1 MRSKKWLQ
9 RNKQDVYVK
18 KAKKEDYLTRAAFKL
33 IEIEKKF
40 KIITNSKLILELGSS
55 PGGWSQV
62 ICNLNKKASIH
73 AFDILEMKFKNPQ
86 VKFFKLNFSKFNF
99 KSFNIKYDLILS
111 DIAPNT
117 IGHQSTD
124 HLRIASIIQDIISL
138 LEDIA
143 LPKSNFIFNVISLSN
158 LIFNVISLSHF
169 ILNVISLNN
178 LLLELLRLVY
188 RSLSKTVSRPI
199 QLVFMFC

>member
-18 KAKKEDYLTRAAFKL
+18 KAKKEDYLTRASFKL

-86 VKFFKLNFSKFNF
+86 VKFFKLNFFKFNF

-143 LPKSNFIFNVISLSN
+143 LPKSNFIFKILKGSEEKN
-158 LIFNVISLSHF
+158 
-169 ILNVISLNN
+169 ILNQLKKQY
-178 LLLELLRLVY
+178 E
-188 RSLSKTVSRPI
+188 TVSYYKPSSSRTESSEI
-199 QLVFMFC
+199 FIVAENFIV

>member
-9 RNKQDVYVK
+9 RNKQDMYVK

-86 VKFFKLNFSKFNF
+86 VKFFKLNFFKFNF

-111 DIAPNT
+111 DMAPNT

-143 LPKSNFIFNVISLSN
+143 LPKSNFIFKIWKGSEEKN
-158 LIFNVISLSHF
+158 
-169 ILNVISLNN
+169 ILNQLKKQY
-178 LLLELLRLVY
+178 E
-188 RSLSKTVSRPI
+188 TVSYYKPSSSRTESSEI
-199 QLVFMFC
+199 FIVAENFIV

>member
-86 VKFFKLNFSKFNF
+86 VKFFKLNFFKFNF

-143 LPKSNFIFNVISLSN
+143 LPKSNFIFKIWKGSEEKN
-158 LIFNVISLSHF
+158 
-169 ILNVISLNN
+169 ILNQLKKQY
-178 LLLELLRLVY
+178 E
-188 RSLSKTVSRPI
+188 TVSYYKPSSSRTESSEI
-199 QLVFMFC
+199 FIVAENFIV

>member
-62 ICNLNKKASIH
+62 ICNLNNKASIH

-86 VKFFKLNFSKFNF
+86 VKFFKLNFFKFNF

-111 DIAPNT
+111 DMAPNT

-143 LPKSNFIFNVISLSN
+143 LPKSNFIFKIWKGSEEKN
-158 LIFNVISLSHF
+158 
-169 ILNVISLNN
+169 ILNQLKKQY
-178 LLLELLRLVY
+178 E
-188 RSLSKTVSRPI
+188 TVSYYKPSSSRTESSEI
-199 QLVFMFC
+199 FIVAENFIV

>member
-55 PGGWSQV
+55 PGGWSKV
-62 ICNLNKKASIH
+62 ICNLNNKASIH

-86 VKFFKLNFSKFNF
+86 VKFFKLNFFKFNF

-111 DIAPNT
+111 DMAPNT

-143 LPKSNFIFNVISLSN
+143 LPKSNFIFKIWKGSEEKN
-158 LIFNVISLSHF
+158 
-169 ILNVISLNN
+169 ILNQLKKQY
-178 LLLELLRLVY
+178 E
-188 RSLSKTVSRPI
+188 TVSYYKPSSSRTESSEI
-199 QLVFMFC
+199 FIVAENFIV

>member
-18 KAKKEDYLTRAAFKL
+18 KAKKEDYLTRASFKL

-86 VKFFKLNFSKFNF
+86 VKFFKLNFFKFNF

-143 LPKSNFIFNVISLSN
+143 LPKSNFIFKIWKGSEEKN
-158 LIFNVISLSHF
+158 
-169 ILNVISLNN
+169 ILNQLKKQY
-178 LLLELLRLVY
+178 E
-188 RSLSKTVSRPI
+188 TVSYYKPSSSRTESSEI
-199 QLVFMFC
+199 FIVAENFIV

>member
-9 RNKQDVYVK
+9 RNKQDMYVK
-18 KAKKEDYLTRAAFKL
+18 KAIKEDYLTRASFKL

-86 VKFFKLNFSKFNF
+86 VKFFKLNFFKFNF

-111 DIAPNT
+111 DMAPNT

-143 LPKSNFIFNVISLSN
+143 LPKSNFIFKIWKGSEEKN
-158 LIFNVISLSHF
+158 
-169 ILNVISLNN
+169 ILNQLKKQY
-178 LLLELLRLVY
+178 E
-188 RSLSKTVSRPI
+188 TVSYYKPSSSRTESSEI
-199 QLVFMFC
+199 FIVAENFIV